1 MTKTLEIYRGQYR
14 GIYISEYGIENGE
27 LDYKALVGIVGPCI
41 LNNSIRDNIESD
53 WKVYCGDSDD
63 YVMHEYIITED
74 GAEFLKKYTYELVFY
89 NPDAD
94 VYIWAVTHTNTVW
107 TYVLTGV
114 KLIERG

>member
-14 GIYISEYGIENGE
+14 GVYVSEYGIENGE
-27 LDYKALVGIVGPCI
+27 LDFRALAGIVGPCI

-53 WKVYCGDSDD
+53 WEVYCGDSDD

-74 GAEFLKKYTYELVFY
+74 GAEFLKKHTYELVFY

-94 VYIWAVTHTNTVW
+94 VYVWAVTHTNTVW
-107 TYVLTGV
+107 TYVLTGI